1 MVPKSAVNVN
11 IWYHSANICY
21 HSSARIC
28 YHSGNI
34 CYYSAKFVT
43 TVQTFVITVQK
54 SVITVQKS
62 VITIC
67 YHPWAFYCSE
77 VGSHFL
83 MGCSY
88 IFNRLLGLIKTFSY
102 KQMYSKM
109 DKNYVHVYSW

>member
-1 MVPKSAVNVN
+1 MVQKSAVNVN

-21 HSSARIC
+21 HSSAKIC

-34 CYYSAKFVT
+34 CYYSAK
-43 TVQTFVITVQK
+43 FVITVQK